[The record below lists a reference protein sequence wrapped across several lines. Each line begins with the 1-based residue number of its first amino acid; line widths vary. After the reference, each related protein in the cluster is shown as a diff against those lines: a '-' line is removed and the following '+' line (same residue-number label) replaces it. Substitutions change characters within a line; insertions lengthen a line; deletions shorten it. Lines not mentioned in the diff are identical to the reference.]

1 MTVESAQKLAMILD
15 RVREADM
22 LSISFLE
29 LIRTYDLTQQEG
41 NDLAMLIQVERF
53 RVQSKLKE
61 NKR

>member
-53 RVQSKLKE
+53 RV
-61 NKR
+61 